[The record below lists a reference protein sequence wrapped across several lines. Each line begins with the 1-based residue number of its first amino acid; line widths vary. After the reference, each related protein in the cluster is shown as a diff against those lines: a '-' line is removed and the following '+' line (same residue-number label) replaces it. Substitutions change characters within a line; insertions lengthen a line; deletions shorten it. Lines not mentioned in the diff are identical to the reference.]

1 MEEHEE
7 SSRYVAF
14 YEAALEGIAITF
26 NGMIVD
32 VNPQMARM
40 FGYSREELI
49 GKPALDLAAPE
60 SYELVSKN
68 IQEELDQPYVA
79 IGVRKDGTKFVGEV
93 HGHATQ
99 YKGQPARVTAIR
111 DVTEESRAQKI
122 QTALYKISDAT
133 VKASTL
139 EALFASIHSII
150 EELLP
155 AENLYFALYDPINDT
170 VTFPYLVDE
179 YDYYP
184 PRKSGRGLTEFVIR
198 TGMPLSAPPGVL
210 NELVNQGIVERLG
223 TPVVDW
229 FGVPL
234 KSKGSVFGVVAVQ
247 SYTEGVHFGESERG
261 ILTFVSTQVAMAV
274 ERKQAEEELQRSQ
287 DRYKEFVQQVAEG
300 VWRTEL
306 DKPMPLNLSEDE
318 QIRYLHDHSYLA
330 ECNDVLAQMCGYQSA
345 EGMIG
350 RYSREVVQWE
360 DEQVDFRR
368 KFIRSNYRLRDHE
381 LRETG
386 RDGVT
391 RIFLSSA
398 VGIIRSGM
406 LVGIWGTQRDMTE
419 QKAAEE
425 ALRASEERY
434 RLLFERNLAGVF
446 RANSTGKILDGNES
460 FARMLGYEMREDV
473 LSLSFWEFYPSKEE
487 RESFLFRLRE
497 HYAMTNIE
505 ACLRKRN
512 GSPLW
517 VLMNVTLLPGSTS
530 ASFFMEGTL
539 IDITDRKLA
548 EEQVAYQAYHDALT
562 ALPNRALFRDR
573 LNQALA
579 RAQRHRVGLA
589 VLFLDLD
596 HFKLINDTLGHSIG
610 DWLLKE
616 IALRLRTSVRDGDT
630 VARLGG
636 DEFTIL
642 LPEVSEGEDA
652 AHVAQKILD
661 TISEPLRWDNHD
673 IYITTSIGIS
683 LSPSDGEDSET
694 LIKSADN
701 AMYRAKELG
710 RNNYQLWSPDL
721 NTRVQN
727 RLSLERSLR
736 RAVDRL
742 EFVMHY
748 QPQFDLRTGKITG
761 LEALLRWPRD
771 ESGLCYP
778 KDFIPVAEETRLIVP
793 IGEWMLREVCSQV
806 KRWQE
811 NGMPD
816 LRLSVNLSAMQFQ
829 AKNLIA
835 HLDEVL
841 EECNFNPATLVIEM
855 TETVAMQNVDLTMAI
870 LHTMKRKGIKIAL
883 DDFGMGYSSL
893 SYLKHFPIDII
904 KIDPSFI
911 RDIGAGTQPEALVKA
926 VIRLGHSLNQ
936 TIIAEGVETEAQRAF
951 LLDQGCH
958 EVQGFLFS
966 PALPATEIWDKFL
979 SASAPRQTSHCDRV
993 DTDNPQRI

>member
-1 MEEHEE
+1 MEEPEDL
-7 SSRYVAF
+7 SRYVAF
-14 YEAALEGIAITF
+14 YEAALEGIAITVD
-26 NGMIVD
+26 GIIID
-32 VNPQMARM
+32 VNPQMAKM
-40 FGYSREELI
+40 FGYSRQELI
-49 GKPALDLAAPE
+49 GKAALDLSAPE
-60 SYELVSKN
+60 SVELVSRNLKE
-68 IQEELDQPYVA
+68 QCDQPYIA
-79 IGVRKDGTKFVGEV
+79 IGIRKDGSKFVGEI
-93 HGHATQ
+93 HGHPTD
-99 YKGQPARVTAIR
+99 YRGKSARVTAIR

-122 QTALYKISDAT
+122 QIALYKISDAT
-133 VKASTL
+133 VKASSL
-139 EALFASIHSII
+139 EELFASIHSII

-155 AENLYFALYDPINDT
+155 AENLYFALYDSISDT

-184 PRKSGRGLTEFVIR
+184 PRKSGHGLTEHVIR
-198 TGMPLSAPPGVL
+198 TGLPLSAPPMVL
-210 NELVNQGIVERLG
+210 NELVDQGVVERLG

-247 SYTEGVHFGESERG
+247 SYTEGIHFGESERG

-274 ERKQAEEELQRSQ
+274 ERKQAEEALQRSQ
-287 DRYKEFVQQVAEG
+287 ERYKEFVQQIAEG

-306 DKPMPLNLSEDE
+306 DKPMPLTLSEPE
-318 QIRYLHDHSYLA
+318 QIRFFYDHSYIA
-330 ECNDVLAQMCGYQSA
+330 ECNDVMAQMCGFKSA
-345 EGMIG
+345 DQMIG
-350 RYSREVVQWE
+350 RYSRDVVSWE
-360 DEQVDFRR
+360 DEQIDFRSS
-368 KFIRSNYRLRDHE
+368 FIRSGYRLRDYE
-381 LRETG
+381 LLET
-386 RDGVT
+386 RHDGLRRV
-391 RIFLSSA
+391 FLCSA
-398 VGIIRSGM
+398 AGIMRSGM

-425 ALRASEERY
+425 ALRTSEERY

-446 RANSTGKILDGNES
+446 RANSDGKILDGNDS
-460 FARMLGYEMREDV
+460 FARMLAYEKREEV
-473 LSLSFWEFYPSKEE
+473 LSLSFWEFYPTRAE
-487 RESFLFRLRE
+487 RESFLFRLRK
-497 HYAMTNIE
+497 HHTMTNVE
-505 ACLRKRN
+505 VCLRKRN

-517 VLMNVTLLPGSTS
+517 VLMNATLLPSS
-530 ASFFMEGTL
+530 SSSFILEGTL

-562 ALPNRALFRDR
+562 SLPNRALFRDR
-573 LNQALA
+573 LNQALTH
-579 RAQRHRVGLA
+579 AQRHNVGLA

-616 IALRLRTSVRDGDT
+616 VALRLRTSVRDGDT

-642 LPEVSEGEDA
+642 LSEVSRSEDA

-661 TISEPLRWDNHD
+661 TISAPLRWDNHD

-721 NTRVQN
+721 NTRVQH

-736 RAVDRL
+736 RAVDRS

-748 QPQFDLRTGKITG
+748 QPQFDLHTGAITG
-761 LEALLRWPRD
+761 LEALLRWPR

-793 IGEWMLREVCSQV
+793 IGEWMLRDVCTQV
-806 KRWQE
+806 KWWQE
-811 NGMPD
+811 NGMPN

-829 AKNLIA
+829 HK
-835 HLDEVL
+835 HLVSHFDEVL
-841 EECNFNPATLVIEM
+841 QECNFNPSNLVIEM
-855 TETVAMQNVDLTMAI
+855 TETVAMQNVDLTLAI

-911 RDIGAGTQPEALVKA
+911 RDIGAGVQPEALVKA
-926 VIRLGHSLNQ
+926 VIRLGHSMNQ
-936 TIIAEGVETEAQRAF
+936 TIIAEGVETNAQRAF
-951 LLDQGCH
+951 LLEEGCH

-966 PALPATEIWDKFL
+966 PARPAAEIWEEFL
-979 SASAPRQTSHCDRV
+979 CPEALMRRESHRDR
-993 DTDNPQRI
+993 I

>member
-1 MEEHEE
+1 MEESEDPG
-7 SSRYVAF
+7 RYRAF
-14 YEAALEGIAITF
+14 YEAALEGIAITSD
-26 NGMIVD
+26 GVILD
-32 VNPQMARM
+32 VNPQMVRM
-40 FGYSREELI
+40 FGYCREELV
-49 GKPALDLAAPE
+49 GKRALDLCAPE
-60 SYELVSKN
+60 SIELVSRN
-68 IQEELDQPYVA
+68 IRENYDQPYIAV
-79 IGVRKDGTKFVGEV
+79 GLRKDGSKFVGEI
-93 HGHATQ
+93 HGHTSV
-99 YKGQPARVTAIR
+99 YRGEKARVTAIR
-111 DVTEESRAQKI
+111 DITEESRAQKI

-133 VKASTL
+133 VKASSV
-139 EALFASIHSII
+139 EELFGSIHSII
-150 EELLP
+150 KELLP
-155 AENLYFALYDPINDT
+155 ARNLYFALYDAISDT

-179 YDYYP
+179 FDQYP
-184 PRKSGRGLTEFVIR
+184 PRKGGRGLTEYVIR
-198 TGMPLSAPPGVL
+198 SGLPLSAPPDVL
-210 NELVNQGIVERLG
+210 NELAEKGLVERLG

-274 ERKQAEEELQRSQ
+274 ERKQAEEALQRSQ
-287 DRYKEFVQQVAEG
+287 ERYKEFVQQIAEG
-300 VWRTEL
+300 VWRTEM
-306 DKPMPLNLSEDE
+306 DKPMPLDLSEED
-318 QIRYLHDHSYLA
+318 QVQYFYDHSYIA
-330 ECNDVLAQMCGYQSA
+330 ECNDVMASMYGFSSSEELV
-345 EGMIG
+345 G
-350 RYSREVVQWE
+350 RYTRDISAWE
-360 DEQVDFRR
+360 DQQREFRKR
-368 KFIRSNYRLRDHE
+368 FIRSNYRLRDFE
-381 LRETG
+381 LHETG
-386 RDGVT
+386 RDGNQ
-391 RIFLSSA
+391 RIYVCSA
-398 VGIIRSGM
+398 VGILRSGF
-406 LVGIWGTQRDMTE
+406 LTGIWGTQRDMTE

-425 ALRASEERY
+425 ALRTSEERY

-446 RANSTGKILDGNES
+446 RAGSDGRILDGNDS
-460 FARMLGYEMREDV
+460 FARMLGYENREDV
-473 LSLSFWEFYPSKEE
+473 LSHSFWEFYSQKEE
-487 RESFLFRLRE
+487 RDSFLFRLRE
-497 HYAMTNIE
+497 HRAMTNVE
-505 ACLRKRN
+505 VRLKKRN
-512 GSPLW
+512 GAPLW
-517 VLMNVTLLPGSTS
+517 VLMNVTLLPGSVS
-530 ASFFMEGTL
+530 SFFMEGTL
-539 IDITDRKLA
+539 IDISDRKTA

-562 ALPNRALFRDR
+562 ALPNRSLFRDR

-579 RAQRHRVGLA
+579 RAQRHDVGLA

-616 IALRLRTSVRDGDT
+616 VAMRLKTSVRDGDT

-642 LPEVSEGEDA
+642 LPEVSRSEDA

-661 TISEPLRWDNHD
+661 TVSSPLRWDNHD

-683 LSPSDGEDSET
+683 LSPSDGIDSET

-736 RAVDRL
+736 RAVDRS
-742 EFVMHY
+742 EFLMHY
-748 QPQFDLRTGKITG
+748 QPQFDLRTGRITG
-761 LEALLRWPRD
+761 VEALLRWPRN

-778 KDFIPVAEETRLIVP
+778 KDFIPIAEETRLIVP
-793 IGEWMLREVCSQV
+793 IGEWMLREVCKQV
-806 KRWQE
+806 KQWQE

-829 AKNLIA
+829 HKNLVA
-835 HLDEVL
+835 HVDEVL
-841 EECNFNPATLVIEM
+841 QECNFNPACLVIEM
-855 TETVAMQNVDLTMAI
+855 TETVAMQNVDLTLAI

-911 RDIGAGTQPEALVKA
+911 RDIGAGSQPEALVKA

-936 TIIAEGVETEAQRAF
+936 TIIAEGVETEIQRDF
-951 LLDQGCH
+951 LMEQGCH

-966 PALPATEIWDKFL
+966 PPLPPEDVWQVLQHQHT
-979 SASAPRQTSHCDRV
+979 R
-993 DTDNPQRI
+993 

>member
-1 MEEHEE
+1 MQLDDPD
-7 SSRYVAF
+7 RYRAF
-14 YEAALEGIAITF
+14 YEAALEGIAITSR
-26 NGMIVD
+26 GIILD
-32 VNPQMARM
+32 VNPQLARM
-40 FGYSREELI
+40 FGYCEEELI
-49 GKPALDLAAPE
+49 GKSALDLAAPE
-60 SYELVSKN
+60 SIELVSRN
-68 IQEELDQPYVA
+68 IRENWGQAYVA
-79 IGVRKDGTKFVGEV
+79 VGLRKDGSKFVGEL
-93 HGHATQ
+93 HGSPGV
-99 YKGQPARVTAIR
+99 YKGQDVRVTTVR
-111 DVTEESRAQKI
+111 DVTEETRAQKI

-133 VKASTL
+133 VKASSL
-139 EALFASIHSII
+139 EELFGSIHSII

-155 AENLYFALYDPINDT
+155 AQNLYFALYDPITDT

-184 PRKSGRGLTEFVIR
+184 ARKSGRGLTEYVIH
-198 TGMPLSAPPGVL
+198 TGIPLSAPPPIL
-210 NELVNQGIVERLG
+210 NEFVDKGLVERLG

-234 KSKGSVFGVVAVQ
+234 ISKGTVFGVVAVQ

-274 ERKQAEEELQRSQ
+274 ERKQAEEELQRSE
-287 DRYKEFVQQVAEG
+287 DRYKEFVQQIAEG

-306 DKPMPLNLSEDE
+306 KEPMPLTLSEDE
-318 QIRYLHDHSYLA
+318 QVEHFYRHSYVA
-330 ECNDVLAQMCGYQSA
+330 ECNDAMAQMYGFQSA
-345 EGMIG
+345 DEILG
-350 RYSREVVQWE
+350 RQGREMFAAGE
-360 DEQVDFRR
+360 EQLQFRR
-368 KFIRSNYRLRDHE
+368 NFIRSGYRLREYELHE
-381 LRETG
+381 TDRSG
-386 RDGVT
+386 RQRSFVC
-391 RIFLSSA
+391 SA
-398 VGIIRSGM
+398 VGILRSGL

-419 QKAAEE
+419 KKVAED

-446 RANSTGKILDGNES
+446 RASSDGRILDGNDS
-460 FARMLGYEMREDV
+460 FARMLGYENREDV
-473 LSLSFWEFYPSKEE
+473 LSHSFWEFYSREEE

-497 HYAMTNIE
+497 HQTMTNVE

-512 GSPLW
+512 GTPLW
-517 VLMNVTLLPGSTS
+517 VLMNITLLPGSRS
-530 ASFFMEGTL
+530 AFFMEGTL
-539 IDITDRKLA
+539 IDITDRKIA
-548 EEQVAYQAYHDALT
+548 EEQVSYQAYHDALT
-562 ALPNRALFRDR
+562 GLPNRSLFRDR
-573 LNQALA
+573 LNQALSQ
-579 RAQRHRVGLA
+579 AQRHNIGIA

-616 IALRLRTSVRDGDT
+616 VAMRLKTSIRDGDT

-642 LPEVSEGEDA
+642 LPDISRSEDL

-661 TISEPLRWDNHD
+661 TISAPLRLDNHD
-673 IYITTSIGIS
+673 VYVTTSIGIS
-683 LSPSDGEDSET
+683 LSPSDGTDSET

-736 RAVDRL
+736 RAVERF

-748 QPQFDLRTGKITG
+748 QPQFDLRTGKVTG
-761 LEALLRWPRD
+761 VEALLRWARPD
-771 ESGLCYP
+771 SALCYP
-778 KDFIPVAEETRLIVP
+778 KDFIPVAEETRLIIP
-793 IGEWMLREVCSQV
+793 IGEWLLREVCKQV
-806 KRWQE
+806 KRWQG
-811 NGMPD
+811 NGLSN

-829 AKNLIA
+829 HKNLVA
-835 HLDEVL
+835 HLDDVL
-841 EECNFNPATLVIEM
+841 EECNFDPGFLVIEM
-855 TETVAMQNVDLTMAI
+855 TETVAMQNVDLTLAI

-904 KIDPSFI
+904 KIDPSFV
-911 RDIGAGTQPEALVKA
+911 RDIGAGKQPEALVKA
-926 VIRLGHSLNQ
+926 VIRLGHSLKQ
-936 TIIAEGVETEAQRAF
+936 TIIAEGVETEAQRKF
-951 LLDQGCH
+951 LLEQGCH

-966 PALPATEIWDKFL
+966 RPLPPEDVWNVL
-979 SASAPRQTSHCDRV
+979 QSGMP
-993 DTDNPQRI
+993 